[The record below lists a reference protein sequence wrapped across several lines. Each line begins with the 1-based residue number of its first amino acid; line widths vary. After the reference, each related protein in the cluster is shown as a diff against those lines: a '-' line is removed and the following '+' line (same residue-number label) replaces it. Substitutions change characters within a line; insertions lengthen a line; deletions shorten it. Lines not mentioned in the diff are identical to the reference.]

1 MRVNGFSLV
10 EVLIVIGIITLVNL
24 ILLPNFTSLISVAKS
39 ISAKST
45 TRNLMVSIEQFYF
58 LNQSYPNVSQASIS
72 SLFTQLKDADVL
84 SSMPTNPFTGEV
96 FSDSD
101 ASGRLIYQ
109 FVSADEYQLQL
120 YGKNNNEIIFNYP

>member
-1 MRVNGFSLV
+1 MRVNGFSLI

-58 LNQSYPNVSQASIS
+58 LNQSYPNASQASIS
-72 SLFTQLKDADVL
+72 SLLTELKDADVL
-84 SSMPTNPFTGEV
+84 STMPTNPFTGQV

-101 ASGRLIYQ
+101 ASGRLIYR
-109 FVSADEYQLQL
+109 FVSTDQYQLQL
-120 YGKNNNEIIFNYP
+120 YGKNNDEIIFNYP